1 MTTVDEMRSLLTALS
16 GVLLGAGTAMGQEA
30 VDCGELN
37 GAPAQLPSDEVGY
50 GQSTE
55 VLVGIA
61 DVRLRRRDS
70 DLREST
76 EYAAPPGFTVL
87 GHEIHQSGHH
97 SGVTHDQ
104 TTQPGRISNE
114 TGAMESLLDA
124 LRTGVM
130 QGILLT
136 GDGDEDSGDP
146 EIDDS
151 TGEITL
157 TSYRVDPAEAAI
169 RYADFLNE
177 FEARYNFVAD
187 TPARVSFDWYADS
200 ETLQHGA
207 ELTACATVTLRRDA
221 TADDAARAASVIQY
235 AIEAGESTD
244 VYGLIDAALGVPGR

>member
-1 MTTVDEMRSLLTALS
+1 MGRLLT
-16 GVLLGAGTAMGQEA
+16 VLLGVFFGAGTAMGQDA
-30 VDCGELN
+30 VDCGDLN
-37 GAPAQLPSDEVGY
+37 GAPAQIPSDEVGY
-50 GQSTE
+50 GQTTD

-61 DVRLRRRDS
+61 DVRLRMRDS
-70 DLREST
+70 DLSERT

-87 GHEIHQSGHH
+87 GHEIHQTGHH
-97 SGVTHDQ
+97 SGVSHDR

-136 GDGDEDSGDP
+136 GDRDEDSGDP

-187 TPARVSFDWYADS
+187 TPAQLSFDWYADS

-207 ELTACATVTLRRDA
+207 ELSACATVTMRRDA

-235 AIEAGESTD
+235 AIEAGEPTD
-244 VYGLIDAALGVPGR
+244 VYQLIDAALGVAGQ